1 MAARSAGGA
10 LEVGSVY
17 YSVAVDTAPML
28 AASNTVDREGQRM
41 AARFNLITAAIASMS
56 SALFLVAQSD
66 AFTKINAQLK
76 LATDSAQAQAA
87 AFDRV
92 RQIAAE
98 SQTDLSGVATLY
110 ARISQ
115 SSDELR
121 GNQQRVGE
129 ITRAVALALKVSGAG
144 AAESASATLQ
154 LSQAFASGALRGE
167 EFNSVSEAAPRLMR
181 ALADGIGVPVG
192 QLRALAAEGKLTAD
206 VLSNALPQALAQL
219 ETEAQQIQTIS
230 GAFQVLRNELT
241 IFIGQQG
248 EASGAASLVAASI
261 STIAANI
268 DVLAAAV
275 VGFASTKLAS
285 ILIAISTTAAAQAQ
299 QALSAG
305 AAAAAELKLAQ
316 AQAAATAA
324 ALAEAQAQ
332 RALGLTHVQTAAAV
346 AAHQAATARLAA
358 AQTAAAGASSIASRA
373 LGILGGPIGLV
384 TTLLGLGVA
393 AWSLWGNQAE
403 NSADQAAGAVSRTTG
418 DIIADLDR
426 QIAKLRDRNAVAAAG
441 LGNIA
446 KQESAAAARL
456 AELQGQINNLQ
467 SGRGPAGEADF
478 PEQARIPLL
487 QTLLRQ
493 YAELAGK
500 IQDAEREKAKLEGT
514 GQAAKLGEWLQR
526 YATDAEKLAAEL
538 KKAKDELGPAFTPE
552 IEQRI
557 RQRFMPDKAPK
568 PQSTD
573 ARGETEAEIK
583 ARQDLARI
591 ARVDAAEREA
601 EEQARARA
609 AKEAQDAERAQQ
621 EQARGREFAQGLIAG
636 DDPIARLQLE
646 LEQRSALLVQYA
658 EIDKQNLQLYADAKV
673 QLERDTATRIGQ
685 ILAEQEAQRLA
696 VQSQTVQAYGN
707 LFGSLADVSKQFAG
721 EQSGIYK
728 AMFVASKAFAIA
740 DAILKIQQG
749 IANAAAL
756 PYPANL
762 GAMASVA
769 AATGSIIS
777 TMQSVRMAGGRQYG
791 GPVSAGSM
799 YRVNETGA
807 PEMFVGSGGRQ
818 FMMPTTSG
826 QVVPADEVG
835 GGSGGWTLIVEKLP
849 ANLDMRPMGVDNERR
864 IVRLA
869 VTEVASQIRENGGE
883 VFSALTGSTNVRGRM

>member
-1 MAARSAGGA
+1 VIGRGGGF
-10 LEVGSVY
+10 EVGSVY
-17 YSVAVDTAPML
+17 YTIGVDTAPLL
-28 AASNTVDREGQRM
+28 AASNTVDRESQRM
-41 AARFNLITAAIASMS
+41 AGRFNIITSAIAAMS
-56 SALFLVAQSD
+56 SALFLVARSD

-76 LATDSAQAQAA
+76 LATDSAQAQAN

-92 RQIAAE
+92 RRIAAE
-98 SQTDLSGVATLY
+98 SQTDLGGVATLY

-115 SSDELR
+115 SSEELR
-121 GNQQRVGE
+121 GNQERVGE
-129 ITRAVALALKVSGAG
+129 ITRVVALALKVSGAG

-167 EFNSVSEAAPRLMR
+167 EFNSVSEAAPRLMK

-192 QLRALAAEGKLTAD
+192 QLRAMAAEGQLTAD
-206 VLSNALPQALAQL
+206 VLSNALPQALSQL
-219 ETEAQQIQTIS
+219 ESEAQSIQTIS

-248 EASGAASLVAASI
+248 EASGAAKLVAASI

-268 DVLAAAV
+268 DLLAAAV
-275 VGFASTKLAS
+275 AGFAATKLAQ
-285 ILIAISTTAAAQAQ
+285 ILVSVAQTAAAQAS

-305 AAAAAELKLAQ
+305 AAAAAELRLAQ
-316 AQAAATAA
+316 AQAAAAAA

-332 RALGLTHVQTAAAV
+332 RALGQTHIQTAALAT
-346 AAHQAATARLAA
+346 AHQAAVTRLAA
-358 AQTAAAGASSIASRA
+358 AQTAAAAAAGIASRA
-373 LGILGGPIGLV
+373 LGILGGPIGLI
-384 TTLLGLGVA
+384 TTLLGLGVS
-393 AWSLWGNQAE
+393 AWALWGGGAQDASE
-403 NSADQAAGAVSRTTG
+403 QAAGAVRQST
-418 DIIADLDR
+418 DEIIESLDR

-467 SGRGPAGEADF
+467 AGRGPAGEANF
-478 PEQARIPLL
+478 PEAARIPLL

-500 IQDAEREKAKLEGT
+500 IGEAEAEKAKLEGT
-514 GQAAKLGEWLQR
+514 GQSARLSEWLR
-526 YATDAEKLAAEL
+526 KYATDAEKLAAEL

-557 RQRFMPDKAPK
+557 RQRFMPAKTADAAK
-568 PQSTD
+568 PQGGAGD
-573 ARGETEAEIK
+573 DVLEQI
-583 ARQDLARI
+583 RQQT
-591 ARVDAAEREA
+591 AAEAKLAQIESDRIRLADE
-601 EEQARARA
+601 RA
-609 AKEAQDAERAQQ
+609 AKEAEAEERARRSREQGQQ
-621 EQARGREFAQGLIAG
+621 FAAGLAVG
-636 DDPIARLQLE
+636 DDPIARLQFE
-646 LEQRSALLVQYA
+646 LEQKSALLQKYA
-658 EIDKQNLQLYADAKV
+658 AIDQQNAALYNAAKV
-673 QLERDTATRIGQ
+673 QLETDTATRITE
-685 ILAEQEAQRLA
+685 ILAGQEEKRFAL
-696 VQSQTVQAYGN
+696 QSQTLNAYGS
-707 LFGSLADVSKQFAG
+707 LFGSLADISKSFAG

-756 PYPANL
+756 PYPANI

-777 TMQSVRMAGGRQYG
+777 TMQGVNYGGGRQFG

-807 PEMFVGSGGRQ
+807 PEMFVGSGGKQ
-818 FMMPTTSG
+818 FMLPTSSG

-849 ANLDMRPMGVDNERR
+849 AGLDIRPAGVDNERR

-869 VTEVASQIRENGGE
+869 VAEVAGQFRENSGE
-883 VFSALTGSTNVRGRM
+883 AWNALAGSSNVRGRF

>member
-1 MAARSAGGA
+1 MIGGSGGFQ
-10 LEVGSVY
+10 VGSVY
-17 YSVAVDTAPML
+17 YSVALDTAPML
-28 AASNTVDREGQRM
+28 AASKTVDRESQRM
-41 AARFNLITAAIASMS
+41 AQRFNVITSAIAAMS

-76 LATDSAQAQAA
+76 LATDSAEAQAA

-92 RQIAAE
+92 RRIAAE

-121 GNQQRVGE
+121 GNQQRVGD

-192 QLRALAAEGKLTAD
+192 QLRAMAAEGKLTAD
-206 VLSNALPQALAQL
+206 VLSQALPQALSQL
-219 ETEAQQIQTIS
+219 ESEAQSIQTIS

-248 EASGAASLVAASI
+248 EASGAAKLVAGAI

-275 VGFASTKLAS
+275 AGFAATKLAQ
-285 ILIAISTTAAAQAQ
+285 ILVAVAQTAGAQAS

-305 AAAAAELKLAQ
+305 AAAAAELRLAQ

-332 RALGLTHVQTAAAV
+332 RALGLTHVQTAALAT
-346 AAHQAATARLAA
+346 AHQAAVTRLAA
-358 AQTAAAGASSIASRA
+358 AQGAAAAASNIAGRA
-373 LGILGGPIGLV
+373 LGLLGGPIGLI
-384 TTLLGLGVA
+384 TTLLGLGVS
-393 AWSLWGNQAE
+393 AWALWGNQAE
-403 NSADQAAGAVSRTTG
+403 DSAEQAAGAVSQSTD

-441 LGNIA
+441 LGGIA
-446 KQESAAAARL
+446 RQESAAAQRL

-467 SGRGPAGEADF
+467 GGRGPAGEANF
-478 PEQARIPLL
+478 PEAARVPLL

-500 IQDAEREKAKLEGT
+500 IQEAEREKAKLEGT

-538 KKAKDELGPAFTPE
+538 KKAKEELGPAFTPE

-557 RQRFMPDKAPK
+557 RQRFMPTQK
-568 PQSTD
+568 PPAAAAGPS
-573 ARGETEAEIK
+573 GETEAEIK

-609 AKEAQDAERAQQ
+609 AKEAQDAERARQD
-621 EQARGREFAQGLIAG
+621 QARGREFAQGLIAG

-658 EIDKQNLQLYADAKV
+658 EIDKQNQQLYADAKV
-673 QLERDTATRIGQ
+673 RLENDTAARIAQ
-685 ILAEQEAQRLA
+685 ILADQENQRLA
-696 VQSQTVQAYGN
+696 TQAQTVQAYGN
-707 LFGSLADVSKQFAG
+707 LFGSLADVTKQFAG

-728 AMFVASKAFAIA
+728 AMFVAQKAAAIA
-740 DAILKIQQG
+740 QAILSIQAG
-749 IANAAAL
+749 AAKAYEL
-756 PYPANL
+756 GWPA
-762 GAMASVA
+762 GAVA
-769 AATGSIIS
+769 AASVLSQGASLIS
-777 TMQSVRMAGGRQYG
+777 TIRGTNYGGGRQYG
-791 GPVSAGSM
+791 GPVSAGSL

-807 PEMFVGSGGRQ
+807 PEMFVGSGGKQ
-818 FMMPTTSG
+818 FMLPTQGG

-835 GGSGGWTLIVEKLP
+835 GGGSAGWTLIVEKLP
-849 ANLDMRPMGVDNERR
+849 ASLDIRPAGVDNERR

-869 VTEVASQIRENGGE
+869 VAEVATQVRENSGE